1 MIERDNSLLQSPRE
15 RSQLLTS
22 KVEVKVL
29 KLVLKWLEVER
40 ADVAKVKRLG
50 REAG

>member
-1 MIERDNSLLQSPRE
+1 LRETTRYFNLPEREVNS
-15 RSQLLTS
+15 LTS